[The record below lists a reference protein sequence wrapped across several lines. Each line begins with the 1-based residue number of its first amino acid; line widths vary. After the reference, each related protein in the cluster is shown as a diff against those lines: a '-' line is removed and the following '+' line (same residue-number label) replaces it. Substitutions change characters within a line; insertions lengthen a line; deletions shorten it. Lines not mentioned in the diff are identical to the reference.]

1 MELKRKRRHDQPELP
16 SQMRIRT
23 PAHASEQQDETK
35 FDIHRYSGDLQVGD
49 IFSKVEIVEIV
60 SNMCTGYS
68 WTWIVRIGYVLDSN
82 PLTRD

>member
-1 MELKRKRRHDQPELP
+1 
-16 SQMRIRT
+16 MRIRT

-35 FDIHRYSGDLQVGD
+35 FNIHRYSGEDDDLQVGG

-60 SNMCTGYS
+60 SNMCIGYS